1 MHVRP
6 FGAGSLYTRLLPMGC
21 RHCKRGS
28 KMVLFITGRCEM
40 SCLYCPLSAAK
51 KNKDVT
57 YANELRTDDENEVL
71 AEAELIRATGTGIT
85 GGDPLFVPD
94 RTLRYIK
101 LLKRHFGEGHH
112 IHLYTSTVDPDLYR
126 ELAKAGLDE
135 LRLHPMVKDWKDLGS
150 LKIAEAAS
158 ELDIPFGFE
167 VPMIPGL
174 MSETRSLIGYASDN
188 VFDFVNLNELEFSE
202 TNASRLKE
210 RGFAVKNDISAAVKG
225 SEELAVVLALDG
237 SFKVPVHYCSSS
249 FKDKVQ
255 LRNRI
260 VRRARSV
267 AEAYDLVTPE
277 GMIVKGAVETEDPK
291 AVIEML
297 KGMDVPADMFRYDDV
312 KKRVEVAPW
321 ILREIAGD
329 LPWCAY
335 QVEEYPTADRL
346 EVEREPL
353 NRRKVKIKK

>member
-1 MHVRP
+1 MYVHP
-6 FGAGSLYTRLLPMGC
+6 FGADSLYTRLLPMGC

-28 KMVLFITGRCEM
+28 KMVLLITGRCDM
-40 SCLYCPLSAAK
+40 GCFYCPLSAAK
-51 KNKDVT
+51 KGKDVL

-71 AEAELIRATGTGIT
+71 AEAEMIRATGTGIT
-85 GGDPLFVPD
+85 GGDPLAVPD
-94 RTLRYIK
+94 RTLHYIR
-101 LLKRHFGEGHH
+101 LLKEHFGGAHH
-112 IHLYTSTVDPDLYR
+112 IHLYTSTVDPDLFL
-126 ELAKAGLDE
+126 ELEKAGLDE
-135 LRLHPMVKDWKDLGS
+135 LRIHPMLKNWKDLPS
-150 LKIAEAAS
+150 LKIAESTA
-158 ELDIPFGFE
+158 ELDMAVGFE
-167 VPMIPGL
+167 VPMIPGY
-174 MSETRSLIGYASDN
+174 MKETRSLISYASDN

-210 RGFAVKNDISAAVKG
+210 RGFAVKNDISAAVLG
-225 SEELAVVLALDG
+225 SEELAVVLALDR

-249 FKDKVQ
+249 FKDRVQ

-260 VRRARSV
+260 IRRARSV

-277 GMIVKGAVETEDPK
+277 GMIVKGAVETSDPR

-297 KGMDVPADMFRYDDV
+297 KGLEIPLDMFRYDDV

-321 ILREIAGD
+321 ILREIASD

-353 NRRKVKIKK
+353 NRIKVKKKK